1 MRIQSRSRES
11 LLREAE
17 ILIRDPEFKGYI
29 HDVGGPTANFRKPA
43 CEKQLTHGVCTDRDC
58 LYPKVCP
65 AIKADHSE
73 YIGILRALRSLP
85 GVKKVFIRS
94 GIRFDYMLADSSD
107 AFLEE
112 LCAHH
117 VSGTLKVAPEH
128 ISDNV
133 LRRMHKPGRRVFETF
148 CRKYEAENRRIGKK
162 QYMIPYFISS
172 HPGSTLEDA
181 CELSVFLKK
190 NGFVP
195 DQVQDFYPTPG
206 TLSTCMFYTG
216 IDPVAGQR
224 VYVPSDP
231 EEKRMQRAMLHFNK
245 PENAALVRKA
255 LRCIGREDLI
265 GFGPEA
271 LVRPEDDVGRKGRK
285 KEEYKREGSGR
296 KSAGKRE
303 RRERKGGK
311 R

>member
-1 MRIQSRSRES
+1 M
-11 LLREAE
+11 
-17 ILIRDPEFKGYI
+17 
-29 HDVGGPTANFRKPA
+29 
-43 CEKQLTHGVCTDRDC
+43 
-58 LYPKVCP
+58 
-65 AIKADHSE
+65 
-73 YIGILRALRSLP
+73 
-85 GVKKVFIRS
+85 
-94 GIRFDYMLADSSD
+94 
-107 AFLEE
+107 
-112 LCAHH
+112 
-117 VSGTLKVAPEH
+117 
-128 ISDNV
+128 
-133 LRRMHKPGRRVFETF
+133 
-148 CRKYEAENRRIGKK
+148 
-162 QYMIPYFISS
+162 
-172 HPGSTLEDA
+172 
-181 CELSVFLKK
+181 FLKK